1 MGQVPLVMQ
10 LSQDMELIFCTEMTN
25 LYMSAW
31 PNDPIIRGAIM
42 QSSDSKNYKT
52 LPAGPSDPFE

>member
-1 MGQVPLVMQ
+1 MHR
-10 LSQDMELIFCTEMTN
+10 SQDIELIMFTEMTN

-31 PNDPIIRGAIM
+31 PDDPIIRGAIM

-52 LPAGPSDPFE
+52 LPAGPSDLFE